1 MNPIVRLGLKIASL
15 PIFDV
20 TKNYQ
25 RIRRAQ
31 ETLAPDAHEVAQ
43 DDFVLFDEYL
53 ACGDG
58 ESNVPVRIFVPKNQ
72 LQNGIIIFIHGGG
85 YVTGNVDTYTE
96 PCGRLATESG
106 RIVCSIDYSLAPEH
120 PFPQGLEDCICVT
133 GELSDYFSVKND
145 PRLHPITIMGDS
157 AGGNLAT
164 VTARILRETMDYSPD
179 LQILLYPAVG
189 NDYSENSPFPSVI
202 EKGEDF
208 GLTRRN
214 MLEYYE
220 LYLDD
225 PALLQDPRV
234 SPLLAPDK
242 SILPP
247 ALIVT
252 CEHDLLRDEG
262 EEYGRQL
269 EQAGVP
275 VEVHRIPDVPHGF
288 FSNGPIFPDQNKH
301 LVELIRDYLDR
312 WVPDDSTAV
321 AFDPSSNVF
330 NSAKAASTALDSSAK
345 AASTA
350 FDSSATA
357 AADAFDS
364 SAKAAADAFDSSA
377 KAAADALD
385 PEDSPLLPDLSAAH
399 AES

>member
-20 TKNYQ
+20 TKSYQ
-25 RIRRAQ
+25 MIRRAQ
-31 ETLAPDAHEVAQ
+31 ETFTQEPEQMDQ
-43 DDFVLFDEYL
+43 GDYVLFDEYL

-58 ESNVPVRIFVPKNQ
+58 TSNVPVRIFVPKGALN
-72 LQNGIIIFIHGGG
+72 NGIIIFIHGGG

-96 PCGRLATESG
+96 PCARLATETG
-106 RIVCSIDYSLAPEH
+106 RIVCSVDYSLAPEH
-120 PFPQGLEDCICVT
+120 PFPRGLDDCVCVA

-157 AGGNLAT
+157 AGGNLST
-164 VTARILRETMDYSPD
+164 VTCRILKETMDYSPD

-189 NDYSENSPFPSVI
+189 NDYSEHSPFPSVM

-214 MLEYYE
+214 MHEYYE

-234 SPLLAPDK
+234 SPLLVEDK

-247 ALIVT
+247 AMIVT

-262 EEYGRQL
+262 EYYAKQL
-269 EQAGVP
+269 AEAGVP
-275 VEVHRIPDVPHGF
+275 VEVHRIADVPHGF
-288 FSNGPIFPDQNKH
+288 FSNNTFFPEQNK
-301 LVELIRDYLDR
+301 ELLQLIKAYLDR
-312 WVPDDSTAV
+312 WP
-321 AFDPSSNVF
+321 
-330 NSAKAASTALDSSAK
+330 
-345 AASTA
+345 
-350 FDSSATA
+350 
-357 AADAFDS
+357 
-364 SAKAAADAFDSSA
+364 
-377 KAAADALD
+377 
-385 PEDSPLLPDLSAAH
+385 
-399 AES
+399 AEQAEAR